1 MWSELMPGVYVGAP
15 VLTHDGAAR
24 VTAELMAALRLPATA
39 TIDDALAQ
47 VRQLQDVA
55 AHYAA
60 QLPRTPAVRS

>member
-1 MWSELMPGVYVGAP
+1 MWAMLLPGVYVGTPEPPVAP
-15 VLTHDGAAR
+15 
-24 VTAELMAALRLPATA
+24 ELLAALRLPDTATA
-39 TIDDALAQ
+39 ADALAQ